1 MIVAGTGDNCGGG
14 IESLWEAVSLTSSPE
29 RYYVGGMKE
38 IKSEILLAILYMIK
52 KRLQYINNIL
62 YITLRHKC

>member
-29 RYYVGGMKE
+29 RYYGGGMKLIGE
-38 IKSEILLAILYMIK
+38 TTCHTIYD
-52 KRLQYINNIL
+52 
-62 YITLRHKC
+62 